1 MVPAVG
7 SVLTG
12 AVLGDHCSPVSDTT
26 IMSSMASACDHMAHV
41 QTQLPYALTV
51 GSVAILVGFIPSG
64 FGMSPWISLVLGTVA
79 LFFILKVFGKS
90 VDQGDH

>member
-1 MVPAVG
+1 
-7 SVLTG
+7 
-12 AVLGDHCSPVSDTT
+12 
-26 IMSSMASACDHMAHV
+26 V